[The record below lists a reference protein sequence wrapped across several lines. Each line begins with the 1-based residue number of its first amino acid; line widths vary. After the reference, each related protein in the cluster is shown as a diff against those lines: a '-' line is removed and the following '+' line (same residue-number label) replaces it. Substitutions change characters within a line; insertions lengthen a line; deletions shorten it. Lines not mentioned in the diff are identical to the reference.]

1 MVPFGVAVLEF
12 YPTFQPWIGETLPR
26 LMTWFTPGMAIA
38 VVAAWAKTEPAGDG
52 PVTRFARTVAQSA
65 GACWLIGG
73 MIFII
78 ACTPLSGPE
87 TLSTVTLWQT
97 EIKLALYA
105 LVAVAIVAPTAF
117 QAPGPT
123 WVSMVLGNPVMRY
136 LGKISYGV
144 FLWQFV
150 VIYGFF
156 AALHLRNAL
165 QGGSFTLV
173 SATAVLI
180 AITAV
185 TVATATLSYYL
196 IENPAQR
203 LYRLIGPRRASR
215 HRRVLGGTETQG
227 TAGTPGQQ
235 SSAAEPTMTSPA
247 ESPSAYR
254 KYT

>member
-1 MVPFGVAVLEF
+1 
-12 YPTFQPWIGETLPR
+12 
-26 LMTWFTPGMAIA
+26 
-38 VVAAWAKTEPAGDG
+38 
-52 PVTRFARTVAQSA
+52 
-65 GACWLIGG
+65 
-73 MIFII
+73 
-78 ACTPLSGPE
+78 
-87 TLSTVTLWQT
+87 LWQT

-105 LVAVAIVAPTAF
+105 LVALAIVAPTAF

-123 WVSMVLGNPVMRY
+123 RLSIILGNPVMRF

-156 AALHLRNAL
+156 AALHLRSAI

-173 SATAVLI
+173 SAAAVLI
-180 AITAV
+180 AITAA

-196 IENPAQR
+196 IENPAQK

-215 HRRVLGGTETQG
+215 HRRVLGGTENQG
-227 TAGTPGQQ
+227 PPGQQ
-235 SSAAEPTMTSPA
+235 SSVAEPPMPSPA